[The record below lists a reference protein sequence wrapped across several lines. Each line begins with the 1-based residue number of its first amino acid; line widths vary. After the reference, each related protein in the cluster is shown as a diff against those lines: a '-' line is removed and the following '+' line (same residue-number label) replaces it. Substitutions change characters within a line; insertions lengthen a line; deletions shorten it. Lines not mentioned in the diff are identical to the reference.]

1 MPTTKPISKEM
12 IVNGLQYAK
21 SVRSLA
27 RYLGCSYVHLRKY
40 MKLYT
45 DDEGV
50 TFQEKYRN
58 QKGIGIRRMQPG
70 STKATEEKINKILA
84 GGSGW
89 ESVDPS
95 KFVQEVV
102 RMGYYPECCNKC
114 GFRERRM
121 IDYKVPLLLNFQD
134 GNKNNFKQ
142 DNIELVCYNCFFLY
156 IGEVF
161 NHNQKRSLQS
171 KQETV
176 KQPTL
181 ELDDEYWEKVKFEI
195 QKENEKLQS
204 YGSEFISRL

>member
-12 IVNGLQYAK
+12 IINGLQYAK
-21 SVRSLA
+21 SIKSLA

-45 DDEGV
+45 DDDGV
-50 TFQEKYRN
+50 SFQEKYKN

-84 GGSGW
+84 GGPGW

-95 KFVQEVV
+95 KFVQEVI
-102 RMGYYPECCNKC
+102 RMGYFAECCNKC

-161 NHNQKRSLQS
+161 TSHQKRALQS
-171 KQETV
+171 KQETRT
-176 KQPTL
+176 QPTM
-181 ELDDEYWEKVKFEI
+181 ELDDEYWEKVKFEV